1 MKENQRKNYFITHRK
16 PLGLVLALIIMG
28 GLFAYSKLQTSLF
41 PEITFPKIKIIADE
55 GLQPV
60 NKMMVTVTKPLE
72 NAIKQVPDLQLVRS
86 TTSRGSCE
94 ISALLN
100 WNADIDLSQQ
110 RIQSSIDQIKND
122 LPADVNISV
131 AKMNPSILPVSGYTL
146 ESHNLSPIELRQLAI
161 YTVKPFLSQ
170 VDGVSEIRVIG
181 GKLKEY
187 WLTLDQQKMTSLGLT
202 PDIISNTLATTNFVK
217 SEGYLSDY
225 KRMYLTVTDATINAK
240 DQLEDLVISNNRKR
254 IVRLKDF
261 ASIQVNE
268 GIEYTR
274 INANGHDGVL
284 IAVVKQPN
292 ANLISV
298 SNDMA
303 DKIDALKKLLPRG
316 VSIRPY
322 YVQADFVN
330 ESVRSVSDS
339 LWVGLLLAIIV
350 AVIFLRSFKAS
361 ITILI
366 TIPVTL
372 GLTLLILYW
381 LGYTFNIMT
390 LGAIAASIGL
400 IIDDAIVVVEQIHR
414 VHEEHPD
421 ELSSHLVRKAIDYLF
436 PAMVGSSI
444 STIVIFIPFV
454 LMTGVAG
461 AYFKVL
467 TDTMIIT
474 LLSSFFVTW
483 IGLPVIYLLVTRK
496 PKLNTA
502 KASAEEIHTV
512 KQQKWVSFFILR
524 PYVSII
530 IIAALA
536 AVIVIVPPLLE
547 TGFLPDMDEGAIV
560 LDYKSPPGTSL
571 EETDRMLRQ
580 IEKQIIKH
588 PDVTAYSRRTGTQM
602 GFFITEPN
610 SGDYLIQLKKDR
622 TKGTEEVIS
631 DLRKMV
637 EETQPALQVEF
648 GQVISDML
656 GDLTTSAEPIE
667 IKVFGDNQQTLQNLS
682 RQIAGLVEKVKG
694 TADVLPGIVIAGPS
708 VSIQPHYSK
717 IAQYGITAADLQ
729 MQIQTALEGNV
740 IGSLLEKEQLSP
752 IRMVYPGNRSLN
764 VNDIHNLHIFL
775 PNGKLIPIT
784 ELASVE
790 LRPGDAEINRENLQ
804 SMNVVSARLEGSDLG
819 TVITA
824 IQKTIHDN
832 VNLPTGYHVE
842 YGGAYAQQQQSFKE
856 LLIILI
862 TACLLV
868 FGVILFLFR
877 QFRIALLILM
887 IGILGIA
894 GSFLALFITGTPLNV
909 GSYTGLIMIVGIIGE
924 NAIFTF
930 LQFKESAI
938 ENENKNIDEAIT
950 FAISTRLRPKL
961 MTALGAIIAL
971 MPLALGIGAGAQLH
985 QPLAIAVIGGF
996 LAALPLLLIV
1006 LPAMLRI
1013 LYSKGFSTH
1022 LNEINESHNG

>member
-1 MKENQRKNYFITHRK
+1 MKK
-16 PLGLVLALIIMG
+16 P
-28 GLFAYSKLQTSLF
+28 
-41 PEITFPKIKIIADE
+41 
-55 GLQPV
+55 
-60 NKMMVTVTKPLE
+60 
-72 NAIKQVPDLQLVRS
+72 
-86 TTSRGSCE
+86 
-94 ISALLN
+94 
-100 WNADIDLSQQ
+100 
-110 RIQSSIDQIKND
+110 
-122 LPADVNISV
+122 
-131 AKMNPSILPVSGYTL
+131 NP
-146 ESHNLSPIELRQLAI
+146 RC
-161 YTVKPFLSQ
+161 
-170 VDGVSEIRVIG
+170 
-181 GKLKEY
+181 
-187 WLTLDQQKMTSLGLT
+187 
-202 PDIISNTLATTNFVK
+202 
-217 SEGYLSDY
+217 
-225 KRMYLTVTDATINAK
+225 
-240 DQLEDLVISNNRKR
+240 
-254 IVRLKDF
+254 
-261 ASIQVNE
+261 
-268 GIEYTR
+268 
-274 INANGHDGVL
+274 
-284 IAVVKQPN
+284 
-292 ANLISV
+292 
-298 SNDMA
+298 
-303 DKIDALKKLLPRG
+303 
-316 VSIRPY
+316 
-322 YVQADFVN
+322 
-330 ESVRSVSDS
+330 
-339 LWVGLLLAIIV
+339 
-350 AVIFLRSFKAS
+350 
-361 ITILI
+361 
-366 TIPVTL
+366 
-372 GLTLLILYW
+372 
-381 LGYTFNIMT
+381 
-390 LGAIAASIGL
+390 
-400 IIDDAIVVVEQIHR
+400 
-414 VHEEHPD
+414 
-421 ELSSHLVRKAIDYLF
+421 
-436 PAMVGSSI
+436 
-444 STIVIFIPFV
+444 
-454 LMTGVAG
+454 
-461 AYFKVL
+461 
-467 TDTMIIT
+467 
-474 LLSSFFVTW
+474 
-483 IGLPVIYLLVTRK
+483 
-496 PKLNTA
+496 
-502 KASAEEIHTV
+502 
-512 KQQKWVSFFILR
+512 
-524 PYVSII
+524 
-530 IIAALA
+530 
-536 AVIVIVPPLLE
+536 
-547 TGFLPDMDEGAIV
+547 
-560 LDYKSPPGTSL
+560 
-571 EETDRMLRQ
+571 
-580 IEKQIIKH
+580 
-588 PDVTAYSRRTGTQM
+588 
-602 GFFITEPN
+602 
-610 SGDYLIQLKKDR
+610 
-622 TKGTEEVIS
+622 
-631 DLRKMV
+631 
-637 EETQPALQVEF
+637 QVEF

-819 TVITA
+819 TVITS

-930 LQFKESAI
+930 SQFKESAI
-938 ENENKNIDEAIT
+938 ENENKNIDAAIT

-971 MPLALGIGAGAQLH
+971 LPLALGIGAGAQLH

-1013 LYSKGFSTH
+1013 LYSKGFNTH
-1022 LNEINESHNG
+1022 LNEINESHRG